1 MDLQFIRN
9 KLPIEVC
16 RIIIDFV
23 PIGSITPSAFAIQQ
37 NIRNKYLYLL
47 QDEITYHYFYKDRR
61 TYLCDFIVKYTS
73 SKPMDHTYFCPK
85 CLRKYTYDFFM
96 HEECCR

>member
-1 MDLQFIRN
+1 MDLQIIRN

-47 QDEITYHYFYKDRR
+47 QDEITYHHYEDDRD
-61 TYLCDFIVKYTS
+61 YPAGFFVKYS
-73 SKPMDHTYFCPK
+73 NMIEKHRFICAK
-85 CLRKYTYDFFM
+85 CLRIYSYEFMIYDN
-96 HEECCR
+96 CCE